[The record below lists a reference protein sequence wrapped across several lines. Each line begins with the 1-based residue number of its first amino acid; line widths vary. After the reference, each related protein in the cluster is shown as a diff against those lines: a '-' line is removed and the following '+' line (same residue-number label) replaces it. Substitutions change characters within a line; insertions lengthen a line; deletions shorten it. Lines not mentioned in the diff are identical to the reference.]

1 MSQYNITRFVKY
13 VMRLGLSSDYT
24 VVVVVVVVV
33 NKYGLG
39 GSKVYS

>member
-24 VVVVVVVVV
+24 VVVVVVVV